1 MSIYELEA
9 KAAELMEVRAQIE
22 ELEAMKTA
30 LEDTIKAAMA
40 DAGREEMKAGRY
52 SLSWKTVTSN
62 RFDSTA
68 FKKANPDL
76 AAQYT
81 KETRVCR
88 FLVK

>member
-1 MSIYELEA
+1 MSIYELET
-9 KAAELMEVRAQIE
+9 KTAELMEIRAQIE
-22 ELEAMKTA
+22 ELEAEKAA
-30 LEDTIKAAMA
+30 LEDLIKAAMA
-40 DAGREEMKAGRY
+40 DAGREEMKAGAY
-52 SLSWKTVTSN
+52 SLSWKTVASR

-68 FKKANPDL
+68 FKKDHAEL